1 MWKNAVRLTLAM
13 ESASTGGGE
22 EFWFLSTGS
31 GAHGSFPQHTPSY
44 PQLSVD
50 TRDVLGP
57 GNFLNMLYKMNTYAV
72 NIQLYWK

>member
-22 EFWFLSTGS
+22 EFWLLSTGS

-44 PQLSVD
+44 PHLSVD
-50 TRDVLGP
+50 NRDVLGP

-72 NIQLYWK
+72 NIQLCWK